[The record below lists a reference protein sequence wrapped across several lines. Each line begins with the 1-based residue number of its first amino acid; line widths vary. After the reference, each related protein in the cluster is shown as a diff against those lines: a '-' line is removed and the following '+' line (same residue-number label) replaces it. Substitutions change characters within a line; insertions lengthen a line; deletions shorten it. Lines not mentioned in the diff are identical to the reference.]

1 MVANIPV
8 SGQALLLAGFKSSVV
23 VYDWFD
29 CCCSVLSY
37 FRIMLWYGLLELVLM
52 ILVRMYRLCDQVII
66 SVS

>member
-1 MVANIPV
+1 MVVDGPV

-37 FRIMLWYGLLELVLM
+37 YRFMLWYGLLELVLM
-52 ILVRMYRLCDQVII
+52 VLVRMYRSCDQVIV